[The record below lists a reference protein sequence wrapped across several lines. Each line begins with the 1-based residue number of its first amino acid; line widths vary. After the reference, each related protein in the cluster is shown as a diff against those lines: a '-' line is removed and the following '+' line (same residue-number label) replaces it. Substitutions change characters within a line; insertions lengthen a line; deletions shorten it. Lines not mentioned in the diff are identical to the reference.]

1 MIEFVNSAD
10 QLSLGA
16 VMTRHDRTVLRR
28 TEWRSLAVIMITTD
42 SLVDEETRQRSQMTC
57 TRWDITISY
66 IVYIHIWVRK
76 KKIYLLICSVDQSY
90 SRELQSE
97 ASRWRSVIGWRTLAP
112 SCQPNSLIL
121 RVHDE
126 EDDLRSWQ
134 SRANR
139 NLGCNQNLMCEN

>member
-57 TRWDITISY
+57 TRWDTTISY
-66 IVYIHIWVRK
+66 IGEK
-76 KKIYLLICSVDQSY
+76 KKKQTKFLSWFFRSTNLTLVSYNQKRVD
-90 SRELQSE
+90 
-97 ASRWRSVIGWRTLAP
+97 
-112 SCQPNSLIL
+112 
-121 RVHDE
+121 
-126 EDDLRSWQ
+126 DDP
-134 SRANR
+134 
-139 NLGCNQNLMCEN
+139 